1 MNVSSGPLLKI
12 GMAVD
17 NDELFVIR
25 VKAACAL
32 TGVEY
37 TRGLALRVAS
47 YVADQIEIEDGP
59 MVSTAGVDDLKILE
73 ALTLVEPSADTSA
86 LRERFENSASA
97 VTQFPAD
104 AM

>member
-1 MNVSSGPLLKI
+1 
-12 GMAVD
+12 MAVD

-73 ALTLVEPSADTSA
+73 ALTFVEPSADTSA

-97 VTQFPAD
+97 EKAPEQDRKSVV
-104 AM
+104 